1 MTALAHAV
9 PALTVDPPAVR
20 LWDDAASW
28 DAYVHAA
35 PDASGC
41 HLWSWG
47 DVMRRAFGHAVV
59 PLAAVRGTT
68 LCGVLPVVR
77 MESRLFGRLLVS
89 MPFLNGG
96 GVVADDPVAEAAL
109 IEAAVHLRTES
120 RARSLELRHES
131 RRCPSLAGRSHK
143 VAMRLPLP
151 ADEQTLWDALDRK
164 VRNQVRKAERS
175 ELTAHVGGT
184 ELLPEF
190 YAVFARHMR
199 DLGTPV
205 YGRAFFEEVL
215 EAFVDRTRVF
225 VVRHDGRPVAASV
238 TWRWRDT
245 LEVPWAS
252 ALRDASAMAP
262 NMLLYWSMLRHAVA
276 AGAQV
281 FDFGRST
288 PDAGT
293 FHFKR
298 QWGAVATP
306 LWWEYAPADAA
317 PPDHGPGNPTFAL
330 AIAAWKRLPLAVAT
344 RLGPHIVKGI
354 P

>member
-1 MTALAHAV
+1 MTALAHAA
-9 PALTVDPPAVR
+9 PALAADPLTIQR
-20 LWDDAASW
+20 WDDGASW
-28 DAYVHAA
+28 DAYVRAA
-35 PDASGC
+35 PGATGC
-41 HLWSWG
+41 HLWAWG
-47 DVMRRAFGHAVV
+47 AVMREAFGHTWL
-59 PLAAVRGTT
+59 PLAAVRGGVV
-68 LCGVLPVVR
+68 CGVLPLVR

-96 GVVADDPVAEAAL
+96 GVVADDPSAEAAL
-109 IEAAVHLRTES
+109 IDAAGGLRAEMG
-120 RARSLELRHES
+120 ARSLELRHES
-131 RRCPSLAGRSHK
+131 RRCPALAGRSHK

-175 ELTAHVGGT
+175 GLVPHVGGA
-184 ELLPEF
+184 EMLPDF

-205 YGRAFFEEVL
+205 YGQAFFEAVL
-215 EAFVDRTRVF
+215 AAFPDRTRVLT
-225 VVRHDGRPVAASV
+225 VTHEARPVAAAI
-238 TWRWRDT
+238 TWHWRDT
-245 LEVPWAS
+245 VEVPWAS
-252 ALRDASAMAP
+252 ALREASAMAP

-276 AGAQV
+276 TGAEI

-288 PDAGT
+288 PEAGT

-317 PPDHGPGNPTFAL
+317 PPDHGPGNPTFSL